1 MKKIF
6 DKMTQGSVKLVE
18 RFLPDPYIFA
28 IILTFVVFL
37 VAMITTQSGPLT
49 IIEAWYGGF
58 WSLLQFSMQMAM
70 ILVTG
75 TILATAPLFK
85 KGLGKLASIPK
96 NKIQAIIWVSVIG
109 LVASF
114 INWGFGLVIGA
125 IFAKEVAKRVKGV
138 DYPLLIAA
146 AYSGFLIWHAGMSG
160 SIPLTLASSATDL
173 VGQTNGA
180 ITAAIPTSQ
189 TIFSSFNLII
199 VAVILV
205 TLPILLALM
214 HPKGD
219 KVKTVDPALL
229 EDEPAAPMKPR
240 AEMTPAEKLENS
252 RIINY
257 VLSAMGFTFIIL
269 YFVENGFNLG
279 LNIVIFIFLFAAI
292 LLHGTPINT
301 VKAVNSAAKSVGGIL
316 LQFPFY
322 AGIMGMMT
330 YKGLENNVSLAGAIS
345 DFFVNVSNGTT
356 FPLFSFLSAGI
367 VNIFVPSGGGQWA
380 VQAPIMMPAAVTLG
394 VDTAKTAMAIAWGDA
409 WTNMIQPFW
418 ALPVLGIAKLGAK
431 NIMGYCLMVL
441 LYSGV
446 IIGLGLILL

>member
-1 MKKIF
+1 MKKVF
-6 DKMTQGSVKLVE
+6 DKLTQGSVKLVE

-28 IILTFVVFL
+28 IILTFIVFII
-37 VAMITTQSGPLT
+37 AMITTQSSPLT
-49 IIEAWYGGF
+49 IVEAWYGGF
-58 WSLLQFSMQMAM
+58 WSLLAFSMQMAM

-160 SIPLTLASSATDL
+160 SIPLTLATGGPNLA
-173 VGQTNGA
+173 VQTGGA
-180 ITAAIPTSQ
+180 VVDAISTSQ
-189 TIFSSFNLII
+189 TIFSYYNLII
-199 VAVILV
+199 VGIIIL
-205 TLPILLALM
+205 TLPILLAFM

-229 EDEPAAPMKPR
+229 EDEPVEPMKPR
-240 AEMTPAEKLENS
+240 SEMTPAEKLENS
-252 RIINY
+252 KIVNY
-257 VLSAMGFTFIIL
+257 VLAAMGFTLIIA
-269 YFVENGFNLG
+269 YFVKNGFDLN
-279 LNIVIFIFLFAAI
+279 LNIVIFIFLFGAI
-292 LLHGTPINT
+292 ALHGTPINT

-330 YKGLENNVSLAGAIS
+330 FKGLENNISLAGAIS

-380 VQAPIMMPAAVTLG
+380 VQAPIMMPASITLG
-394 VDTAKTAMAIAWGDA
+394 VDTARTAMAIAWGDA

-431 NIMGYCLMVL
+431 NIMGYCLVVL

-446 IIGLGLILL
+446 IIGLGLMFI

>member
-6 DKMTQGSVKLVE
+6 DKLTQGSVKLVE
-18 RFLPDPYIFA
+18 KYLPDPYIFA
-28 IILTFVVFL
+28 ILLTFFVFIISMIVTKSAPLNVV
-37 VAMITTQSGPLT
+37 Q
-49 IIEAWYGGF
+49 AWYGGF
-58 WSLLQFSMQMAM
+58 WSLLTFSMQMAM

-96 NKIQAIIWVSVIG
+96 NKIQAIIWVSIVG

-146 AYSGFLIWHAGMSG
+146 AYSGFLIWHAGLSG
-160 SIPLTLASSATDL
+160 SIPLTLATGGAALAT
-173 VGQTNGA
+173 QTGGA
-180 ITAAIPTSQ
+180 VVDAISTSQ
-189 TIFSSFNLII
+189 TIFSVTNLVIVGVII
-199 VAVILV
+199 L

-214 HPKGD
+214 HPKAD
-219 KVKTVDPALL
+219 KVKTVDPLLL
-229 EDEPAAPMKPR
+229 EDEPAPVMKDR
-240 AEMTPAEKLENS
+240 KDMTPAEKLENS
-252 RIINY
+252 KIINY
-257 VLSAMGFTFIIL
+257 ILAAMGFTFIVI
-269 YFVENGFNLG
+269 YFIDKGFDLN

-292 LLHGTPINT
+292 ALHGTPIKT
-301 VKAVNSAAKSVGGIL
+301 VHAVNNAAKSVGGIL

-330 YKGLENNVSLAGAIS
+330 AKGVNDISLAGAIS
-345 DFFVNVSNGTT
+345 DMFVNISNGTT
-356 FPLFSFLSAGI
+356 FPLFTFLSAGI

-380 VQAPIMMPAAVTLG
+380 VQGPIMMPAGLALG
-394 VDTAKTAMAIAWGDA
+394 VEPAKTAMAIAWGDA

-431 NIMGYCLMVL
+431 NIMGYCLVVL

-446 IIGLGLILL
+446 IIGLGLLLV

>member
-1 MKKIF
+1 M
-6 DKMTQGSVKLVE
+6 
-18 RFLPDPYIFA
+18 
-28 IILTFVVFL
+28 
-37 VAMITTQSGPLT
+37 
-49 IIEAWYGGF
+49 
-58 WSLLQFSMQMAM
+58 
-70 ILVTG
+70 
-75 TILATAPLFK
+75 
-85 KGLGKLASIPK
+85 
-96 NKIQAIIWVSVIG
+96 
-109 LVASF
+109 
-114 INWGFGLVIGA
+114 
-125 IFAKEVAKRVKGV
+125 
-138 DYPLLIAA
+138 
-146 AYSGFLIWHAGMSG
+146 
-160 SIPLTLASSATDL
+160 
-173 VGQTNGA
+173 
-180 ITAAIPTSQ
+180 
-189 TIFSSFNLII
+189 NLII
-199 VAVILV
+199 VGVILV

-229 EDEPAAPMKPR
+229 EDEPVAPMKPR

-269 YFVENGFNLG
+269 YFVKNGFDLN
-279 LNIVIFIFLFAAI
+279 LNIVIFIFLFGAI

-301 VKAVNSAAKSVGGIL
+301 VRAVNSAAKSVGGIL

-330 YKGLENNVSLAGAIS
+330 FKGADNGLSLAGAIS

>member
-1 MKKIF
+1 MKKLF
-6 DKMTQGSVKLVE
+6 DKLTQGSVKLVE
-18 RFLPDPYIFA
+18 KYLPDPYIFA
-28 IILTFVVFL
+28 IILTFIVFII
-37 VAMITTQSGPLT
+37 AMITTKSSPLT
-49 IIEAWYGGF
+49 IVEAWYGGF
-58 WSLLQFSMQMAM
+58 WSLLQFAMQMAM

-96 NKIQAIIWVSVIG
+96 TKLQAIMMVSVVG

-125 IFAKEVAKRVKGV
+125 IFAKEVAKRVKDV

-146 AYSGFLIWHAGMSG
+146 AYSGFLIWHAGLSG
-160 SIPLTLASSATDL
+160 SIPLTLATGGPNL
-173 VGQTNGA
+173 VTQTGGA
-180 ITAAIPTSQ
+180 VVDAISTSQ
-189 TIFSSFNLII
+189 TIFSVTNLVIVGVII
-199 VAVILV
+199 L
-205 TLPILLALM
+205 TLPFLLALM

-219 KVKTVDPALL
+219 KVKIVDPALL
-229 EDEPAAPMKPR
+229 EDEAVEPMKAR
-240 AEMTPAEKLENS
+240 SEMTPAEKLENS
-252 RIINY
+252 RVINY
-257 VLSAMGFTFIIL
+257 LLAAMGFTFIIL
-269 YFVENGFNLG
+269 YFVNNGFNLN

-292 LLHGTPINT
+292 ALHGTPINT
-301 VKAVNSAAKSVGGIL
+301 VRAVNSAAKSVGGII

-330 YKGLENNVSLAGAIS
+330 YKGAVNDLSLAGAIS
-345 DFFVNVSNGTT
+345 DFFVSISTERT

-367 VNIFVPSGGGQWA
+367 VNVFVPSGGGQWA
-380 VQAPIMMPAAVTLG
+380 VQAPIMMPAGLTLG
-394 VDTAKTAMAIAWGDA
+394 VDSARTALAIAWGDA

-431 NIMGYCLMVL
+431 NIMGYCLVVL

-446 IIGLGLILL
+446 IIALGLMFI